1 MFGISSSFWHLSQGK
16 QIFTSSLKKRY
27 FVCTVLQNVIP
38 EGKSKWGRFYELRDK
53 VDQAIKSKYTYRVI
67 MLHSHKN

>member
-1 MFGISSSFWHLSQGK
+1 
-16 QIFTSSLKKRY
+16 
-27 FVCTVLQNVIP
+27 VCTTLQNVIP